1 MRNFVYFVLFVGACL
16 SFCVFAECVVDG
28 SVVGDA
34 YSKLWNADVQRRI
47 DERIERHRKADG
59 DFEVSA
65 PDGTEVKVEQLTH
78 AFQFGSHIF
87 NFDQLGRDDW
97 NDEYKAVFTNLWN
110 AATVPFYWN
119 AMEPSQGAIRYGAG
133 PRDGAAFWN
142 SVGGMSAK
150 DKAQFTEYRRPAPD
164 PILDFCEANGISPH
178 GHVMIYPPFHPA
190 WTTNGVDAAALA
202 GRYERR
208 IRQLGAHYGARI
220 PQWDVVN
227 ESVDR
232 SCTMAGPFHDKVCWG
247 RPNMLVPEDYTFRC
261 YKWAETAFPHEVKF
275 VVNDSWRDIYVPFVQ
290 QLIDRGTKID
300 VVGIQMHI
308 FSADDVQKIAAGE
321 PCLANGTSWAPEDQI
336 AMLRKLDTLGRP
348 IHLSE
353 ITIPAFDDSPEGWAQ
368 QARIARDNYR
378 LWFSW
383 PSIYR
388 ITWWNMVDYTYHKES
403 LASGLYT
410 KDMKKK
416 PVFYALNNL
425 VNHEWKTQLTV
436 KAKDGRVSF
445 RGFKGRYRLAWKDSG
460 GREQMKTV
468 DVR

>member
-1 MRNFVYFVLFVGACL
+1 MIDKTTSLLVSAM
-16 SFCVFAECVVDG
+16 VFAATAGAVFAACSAQSE
-28 SVVGDA
+28 A
-34 YSKLWNADVQRRI
+34 YSRLWNAELQAKI
-47 DERIERHRKADG
+47 DARIEKHRKADG
-59 DFEVSA
+59 AFEVAA
-65 PDGTEVKVEQLTH
+65 PDGTEVKVEQISH

-97 NDEYKAVFTNLWN
+97 NDIYKATFTNLWN
-110 AATVPFYWN
+110 AATLPFYWG
-119 AMEPSQGAIRYGAG
+119 AMEPGEGAVRYGAG
-133 PRDGAAFWN
+133 PRDSAAFWN
-142 SVGGMSAK
+142 SVDGLSAK

-164 PILDFCEANGISPH
+164 PILEFCEANGIAPH

-202 GRYERR
+202 DRYERR

-232 SCTMAGPFHDKVCWG
+232 SCTTAGPFHDKVCWN
-247 RPNMLVPEDYTFRC
+247 RPHIRVPDDYTFRC
-261 YKWAETAFPHEVKF
+261 YRWAEESFPREVKF
-275 VVNDSWRDIYVPFVQ
+275 VVNDSWREIYVPFVR
-290 QLIDRGTKID
+290 QLIDRGAKID

-308 FSADDVQKIAAGE
+308 FSADHARKIAAGE
-321 PCLANGTSWAPEDQI
+321 PCLANGTSWAPDDQMT
-336 AMLRKLDTLGRP
+336 MLRKLDTLGRP

-368 QARIARDNYR
+368 QAKLARDNYR

-416 PVFYALNNL
+416 PVFYALDKL
-425 VNHEWKTQLTV
+425 INHEWKTRLTV
-436 KAKDGRVSF
+436 KARDGKVSF
-445 RGFKGRYRLAWKDSG
+445 RGFKGRYRLAWKDESG
-460 GREQMKTV
+460 KGHLTIVEL
-468 DVR
+468 